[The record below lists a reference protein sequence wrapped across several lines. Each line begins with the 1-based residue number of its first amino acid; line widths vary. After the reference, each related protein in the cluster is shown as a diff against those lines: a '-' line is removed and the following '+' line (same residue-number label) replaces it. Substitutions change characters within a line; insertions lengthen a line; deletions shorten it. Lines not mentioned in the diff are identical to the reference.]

1 MGVNFFIAKKLSVDG
16 RSGKRLS
23 AISNTIAWIS
33 IAISILVIFIAL
45 AVLSGFKVEINNK
58 ISGFSGDI
66 HLNKVGVD
74 YRSDSSP
81 ISRNISYLPKIDSLE
96 SVERISPV
104 SYRSGIIKTEDNIQ
118 GLLFKGVD
126 STYNLDF
133 FKDAL
138 VEGTLPDFTKRT
150 SNKILISK
158 RIAQMMN
165 YNVGDEVV
173 AYYVGDNVKIRKF
186 EVCGLYDIR
195 FENIDKT
202 LAIIDS
208 RHIRNLNGWESDEI
222 SSFEITLTD
231 DADLYSTNEDIFNII
246 YEFQTENDPH
256 ILPTT
261 IEREYQTLFDWLN
274 LLDFNVAIVIILMI
288 AVAGFNMI
296 SSLLIILFEKISMIG
311 LLKSMG
317 MTTKNICGVF
327 LYRSMYIVGK
337 GLIWGNI
344 VAILCYFV
352 QKYTHLIKLSPE
364 NYFVDFV
371 PMDISVWTV
380 LLLNICS
387 VAVIM
392 LILSLSSLFV
402 ARVSPSKAMS
412 VN

>member
-1 MGVNFFIAKKLSVDG
+1 MGVNIFIAKRLSSDG

-45 AVLSGFKVEINNK
+45 AVLSGFKKEINHK

-74 YRSDSSP
+74 YRSDASP
-81 ISRNISYLPKIDSLE
+81 ISKNISYLSKIDSLE
-96 SVERISPV
+96 SVDRISPV
-104 SYRSGIIKTEDNIQ
+104 SYRSGIIKTDENIQ

-126 STYNLDF
+126 STYNFDF
-133 FKDAL
+133 FESAL
-138 VEGTLPDFTKRT
+138 VEGTLPDFSHRT

-158 RIAQMMN
+158 RMAQMMN
-165 YNVGDEVV
+165 YKVGDEVV
-173 AYYVGDNVKIRKF
+173 AYYVGDNVKIRKY
-186 EVCGLYDIR
+186 EVCGLYDIQ

-202 LAIIDS
+202 LAIVDS
-208 RHIRNLNGWESDEI
+208 RHIRNLNGWDKDDV
-222 SSFEITLTD
+222 SSFEITLAKG
-231 DADLYSTNEDIFNII
+231 ADLFFTTEEIFNII
-246 YEFQTENDPH
+246 YEYQSEEDPH

-274 LLDFNVAIVIILMI
+274 LLDFNVAIIIILMI

-337 GLIWGNI
+337 GILWGNV
-344 VAILCYFV
+344 VALICYFV

-371 PMDISVWTV
+371 PMDISLWTV
-380 LLLNICS
+380 LLLNIFS
-387 VAVIM
+387 VLVIM
-392 LILSLSSLFV
+392 LILSLSSIFV